1 MTSVINLRAVAQF
14 SAERMLNC
22 LGEGLAIALFA
33 WLLLGIMGLR
43 KSGHQNSGTRFAVW
57 FVALFAIA
65 ALPFAGALT
74 LGSANA
80 VAATGDSHSAIT
92 VPGSWA
98 IYAFLAWALFA
109 LLGLFRVAIGLW
121 QVRQVRSHCVAI
133 DPASLDP
140 ALRVTLGEFRSL
152 RPVQVCVSDLVQVP
166 TAIGFIKPLVVLPA
180 WSLRELSASELNA
193 ILLHELAHLRRW
205 DDWTNLA
212 QKLLRAVFFFH
223 PAVWWIE
230 GKLSLEREMACDDA
244 VLAETANPRAYAR
257 CLVSVAEKSLVRRGL
272 AMAQAAVSRVRQ
284 TSQRVAQI
292 LDVNRSNATRIWKP
306 ALGMV
311 AAFAMVCVGLLPR
324 RPELVSFHDPAAT
337 RAPVSA
343 ATSPRAPR
351 AASAQAASPQA
362 ESPQAESRFAPAA
375 LHPRSGALPAGGLS
389 LSAHRSSAIAVRTS
403 APRGGTGAQS
413 IDPIEAK
420 QKLPAPGDGLVAVN
434 FTGRNQTAGDK
445 TSTNQRQLTSVV
457 LVYQGLQYDD
467 AGFAH
472 WTICVWRVRV
482 PSGRQAIAADPAK
495 ST

>member
-1 MTSVINLRAVAQF
+1 MTSVIDLRTVAQF

-22 LGEGLAIALFA
+22 LGEGIAIALFA
-33 WLLLGIMGLR
+33 WLLLRIMGLR
-43 KSGHQNSGTRFAVW
+43 KSRRQNSGTRFAVW
-57 FVALFAIA
+57 LVALLAIA

-74 LGSANA
+74 LGSASR

-92 VPGSWA
+92 VPGAWA
-98 IYAFLAWALFA
+98 MYAFLAWALIA
-109 LLGLFRVAIGLW
+109 VLGLFRVAIGLW

-133 DPASLDP
+133 DLASFDP
-140 ALRVTLGEFRSL
+140 ALRVTLGEFRSV
-152 RPVQVCVSDLVQVP
+152 RPVQVCVSDGVQVP

-180 WSLRELSASELNA
+180 WSIRELSSSELNA

-292 LDVNRSNATRIWKP
+292 LDVNRPQATRIWKP

-324 RPELVSFHDPAAT
+324 RPELVSFHDPAAR

-343 ATSPRAPR
+343 AMSPRAP
-351 AASAQAASPQA
+351 QAASGL
-362 ESPQAESRFAPAA
+362 APVA
-375 LHPRSGALPAGGLS
+375 LHPRPVGLQARGRVLPAHGT
-389 LSAHRSSAIAVRTS
+389 SAIAVRTS
-403 APRGGTGAQS
+403 APLGEAGAQS
-413 IDPIEAK
+413 IAPMEAK
-420 QKLPAPGDGLVAVN
+420 QKLPAPGDGLVPVN
-434 FTGRNQTAGDK
+434 FTGMNGTAGDK
-445 TSTNQRQLTSVV
+445 TSTNQQQLTSVV

-482 PSGRQAIAADPAK
+482 PAGQQAIAANPAK

>member
-65 ALPFAGALT
+65 GLPFAGALT
-74 LGSANA
+74 PGGASGG
-80 VAATGDSHSAIT
+80 AASGDLHSAIT

-98 IYAFLAWALFA
+98 IYGFVAWALFA
-109 LLGLFRVAIGLW
+109 VLGLFRVAIGLW
-121 QVRQVRSHCVAI
+121 QVRQVRSHCAAI
-133 DPASLDP
+133 DLASLDP
-140 ALRVTLGEFRSL
+140 ALQVTLGEFRSV

-180 WSLRELSASELNA
+180 WSMRELSSSELNA

-292 LDVNRSNATRIWKP
+292 LDVNRPNATRIWKP

-324 RPELVSFHDPAAT
+324 RPELVSFYDPAA
-337 RAPVSA
+337 RMAPASA
-343 ATSPRAPR
+343 ATSPRAP
-351 AASAQAASPQA
+351 QAASG
-362 ESPQAESRFAPAA
+362 FAPIP
-375 LHPRSGALPAGGLS
+375 LDPRPVALPARGRS
-389 LSAHRSSAIAVRTS
+389 LPAHRSSAVAAGTR
-403 APRGGTGAQS
+403 APLGEAEARAQS

-420 QKLPAPGDGLVAVN
+420 QKLPAPGDGLVSVN
-434 FTGRNQTAGDK
+434 FTGRNETAGDK
-445 TSTNQRQLTSVV
+445 TSTHQQPLTSVV

-482 PSGRQAIAADPAK
+482 PAGRQAIAADPAK

>member
-22 LGEGLAIALFA
+22 LGEGMAIALFA

-57 FVALFAIA
+57 LVALFAIA

-74 LGSANA
+74 LGSAS
-80 VAATGDSHSAIT
+80 AAAGTGDSHSVIT
-92 VPGSWA
+92 VPGAWA
-98 IYAFLAWALFA
+98 MYAFAAWALIA
-109 LLGLFRVAIGLW
+109 ILGLFRVAIGLW

-133 DPASLDP
+133 DLASLDP
-140 ALRVTLGEFRSL
+140 ALRVTLAEFGSL
-152 RPVQVCVSDLVQVP
+152 RPVQVCVSDGVQVP

-180 WSLRELSASELNA
+180 WSIRELSSSELNA

-257 CLVSVAEKSLVRRGL
+257 CLVSVAEKTLVRRGL

-292 LDVNRSNATRIWKP
+292 LDVNRPQATRIWKP

-324 RPELVSFHDPAAT
+324 RPELVSFHDPAA
-337 RAPVSA
+337 RMAPVSA
-343 ATSPRAPR
+343 ATSPRAP
-351 AASAQAASPQA
+351 QTASPQA
-362 ESPQAESRFAPAA
+362 ESPQAESPQAESKFAPVA
-375 LHPRSGALPAGGLS
+375 LHPRQAGLQARGRSLPAPRT
-389 LSAHRSSAIAVRTS
+389 HAIAARIN
-403 APRGGTGAQS
+403 APLGEAAAQS
-413 IDPIEAK
+413 IDLFEAK
-420 QKLPAPGDGLVAVN
+420 QKLPAPGDGLIPVN
-434 FTGRNQTAGDK
+434 FTGISETAGDK
-445 TSTNQRQLTSVV
+445 TSTNRQPLTSVV

-482 PSGRQAIAADPAK
+482 PAGRQAIAANPAK

>member
-22 LGEGLAIALFA
+22 LGEGMAIALFA

-57 FVALFAIA
+57 FLALFAIA

-74 LGSANA
+74 LGRASG
-80 VAATGDSHSAIT
+80 VAGTGDSHSAIT

-98 IYAFLAWALFA
+98 LYAFAAWASIA
-109 LLGLFRVAIGLW
+109 VLGLFRVAIGLW

-133 DPASLDP
+133 DLASLDP

-152 RPVQVCVSDLVQVP
+152 RPVQVCVSDGVQVP

-180 WSLRELSASELNA
+180 WSIGELSSSELNA

-292 LDVNRSNATRIWKP
+292 LDVNRPQATRIWKP

-324 RPELVSFHDPAAT
+324 GPELVSFHDPAART
-337 RAPVSA
+337 GPVSA
-343 ATSPRAPR
+343 ATSPRAP
-351 AASAQAASPQA
+351 QVASPQVA
-362 ESPQAESRFAPAA
+362 SRFAPVAP
-375 LHPRSGALPAGGLS
+375 HPRQVGLQARDRSLPAP
-389 LSAHRSSAIAVRTS
+389 RPSAIAARMS
-403 APRGGTGAQS
+403 APLGAAGAQS
-413 IDPIEAK
+413 IDAVGAK
-420 QKLPAPGDGLVAVN
+420 QQLPAPGDGLVPVN
-434 FTGRNQTAGDK
+434 FTGINETAGNK
-445 TSTNQRQLTSVV
+445 TSTNQQQLTSVV

-482 PSGRQAIAADPAK
+482 PAGRQAIAANPAK

>member
-1 MTSVINLRAVAQF
+1 MTSAINLHAVAQF
-14 SAERMLNC
+14 SAETMLNC
-22 LGEGLAIALFA
+22 LGEGIAIALFA
-33 WLLLGIMGLR
+33 WLLLRIMGLR
-43 KSGHQNSGTRFAVW
+43 KSGYQNSGTRFAVW
-57 FVALFAIA
+57 FAALFAIA

-74 LGSANA
+74 LGSASG
-80 VAATGDSHSAIT
+80 VAAAGNSHSAIT
-92 VPGSWA
+92 LPVSWA
-98 IYAFLAWALFA
+98 VYVFVAWALIA
-109 LLGLFRVAIGLW
+109 GLGLLRVAIGVGQL
-121 QVRQVRSHCVAI
+121 RQVRSHCTAI
-133 DPASLDP
+133 DLASLDP
-140 ALRVTLGEFRSL
+140 ELRVTLAEFRAL
-152 RPVQVCVSDLVQVP
+152 RPVRVCVSDGLQVP

-180 WSLRELSASELNA
+180 WSIRELSASELNA

-292 LDVNRSNATRIWKP
+292 LDVNRPQATRIWKP

-324 RPELVSFHDPAAT
+324 RPELVSFRGPAA
-337 RAPVSA
+337 RMAPVSEA
-343 ATSPRAPR
+343 ISPRTPH
-351 AASAQAASPQA
+351 AASSLLVPV
-362 ESPQAESRFAPAA
+362 A
-375 LHPRSGALPAGGLS
+375 LHPLQAALPARDLR
-389 LSAHRSSAIAVRTS
+389 LPAHRTMAITARGG
-403 APRGGTGAQS
+403 APRGDAGAQSAGAQS
-413 IDPIEAK
+413 IVPTEAT
-420 QKLPAPGDGLVAVN
+420 QKFSAPGNGLVPVS
-434 FTGRNQTAGDK
+434 FTATNAARDK
-445 TSTNQRQLTSVV
+445 TATHQQGFTSVV

-482 PSGRQAIAADPAK
+482 PTGQQAIAADPAK